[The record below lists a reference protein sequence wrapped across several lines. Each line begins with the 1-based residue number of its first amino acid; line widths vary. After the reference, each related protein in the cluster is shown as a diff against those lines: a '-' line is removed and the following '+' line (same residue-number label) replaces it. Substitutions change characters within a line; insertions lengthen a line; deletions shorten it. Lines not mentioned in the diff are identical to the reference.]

1 MANLTIQQPEIVF
14 LQDAVIRKYCELTRI
29 DPLQFR
35 RSLTGTMKHYTDI
48 AENILDHLDSE
59 HLRAYTAA
67 IGDGPFRSALR
78 RLLEDEARSGKS
90 KDSHWRPIVTDNVVR
105 KLLFTDAEKQP
116 ELTFKDF
123 FVVAFYVYIGV
134 DRTDAL
140 QQLNQPTDPT
150 QPTTPPQPTGS
161 TSPTGPTQPTS
172 PTPPTGST
180 PRPSQTQSNPT
191 IRPDQSTPIPSNNN
205 TIDPFRNK
213 LQCTLRP
220 LDPDSNPGEPIEFT
234 YSGSP
239 IILNRQNLD
248 PQNNTITSKV
258 QAQLSVRD
266 GQWIIENF
274 SELKTTYIKVQK
286 PISIQKGDILIFGNR
301 QFIVE

>member
-29 DPLQFR
+29 DPVQFR
-35 RSLTGTMKHYTDI
+35 RNLTGTMKHYMDI

-78 RLLEDEARSGKS
+78 RLLEDEARAGKS
-90 KDSHWRPIVTDNVVR
+90 RDSHWRPIVTDNVVR

-134 DRTDAL
+134 DRIDAL
-140 QQLNQPTDPT
+140 QRLA
-150 QPTTPPQPTGS
+150 QPTGS
-161 TSPTGPTQPTS
+161 THPTSSNQPTS
-172 PTPPTGST
+172 STPPTPPAAY
-180 PRPSQTQSNPT
+180 PDQT
-191 IRPDQSTPIPSNNN
+191 IRPQQSASPTPSNGN

-213 LQCTLRP
+213 MQCTLRP
-220 LDPDSNPGEPIEFT
+220 LDPDSNPGERIEFV

-239 IILNRQNLD
+239 IVLNRQNLD
-248 PQNNTITSKV
+248 PQNNTITTRI

-274 SELKTTYIKVQK
+274 SELKTTFIKVQK
-286 PISIQKGDILIFGNR
+286 PMSIEKGDILVFGNK